1 MDIQEIRKRGDPY
14 TIQDVMRNY
23 QDVLEVL
30 EADLLAVRVQEE
42 RVKVQIQTVRM
53 FLEDLGSVK
62 KIPIVAQRK

>member
-53 FLEDLGSVK
+53 LDLGSVK